1 MVHELH
7 YNKNGLILM
16 FPPSNY
22 RTDIMDEAGTEAHLM
37 EWRMDSALEFAL
49 FIMKYCCQI
58 L

>member
-7 YNKNGLILM
+7 YTNGLIFM

-22 RTDIMDEAGTEAHLM
+22 GTDIMDGAGTEAHLM